1 METKYSTIY
10 KFAVT
15 VNEREVLSNF
25 EKDLL
30 DLHNSL
36 IGYSELDSALEFDT
50 EDDHAL
56 FTMHDIRTTINTI
69 DMLLSGIPAKLV
81 PAPPE
86 RVK

>member
-1 METKYSTIY
+1 MKTKYSTTY
-10 KFAVT
+10 KFEIA

-25 EKDLL
+25 EQDLL
-30 DLHNSL
+30 RLHNSL
-36 IGYSELDSALEFDT
+36 IGYSEPDTALEFDT
-50 EDDHAL
+50 EDGHAL

-86 RVK
+86 QN

>member
-1 METKYSTIY
+1 MKTRYSTTC
-10 KFAVT
+10 KFTVT

-30 DLHNSL
+30 DLYNSL
-36 IGYSELDSALEFDT
+36 IGYSEPDSAIEFDT
-50 EDDHAL
+50 EDGHAI

-86 RVK
+86 